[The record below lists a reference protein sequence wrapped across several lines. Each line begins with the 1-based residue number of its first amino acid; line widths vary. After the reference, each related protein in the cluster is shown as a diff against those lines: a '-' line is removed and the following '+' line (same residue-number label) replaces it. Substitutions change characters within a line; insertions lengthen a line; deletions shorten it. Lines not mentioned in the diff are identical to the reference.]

1 MPGDRVHNITGVALL
16 FVCVYYLL
24 NAGIDSEMILV
35 FSASY
40 LFSLLWLSPDLDV
53 DRGSGS
59 LRRWGP
65 LGFLWYPY
73 KELFSHRGVSHNIL
87 LGPLTR
93 LVYFGFMVWVLFSA
107 VNVGIKLPAM
117 QKDVVLAFVAGVWVP
132 DVLHCMLDR
141 AVTEVRRD

>member
-1 MPGDRVHNITGVALL
+1 MPGDTTHNITGILL
-16 FVCVYYLL
+16 LGIAVYVL
-24 NAGIDSEMILV
+24 AGRGVGQDFLLV
-35 FSASY
+35 FVLSY

-73 KELFSHRGVSHNIL
+73 KELFRHRGISHSIL

-93 LVYFGFMVWVLFSA
+93 VAYLAGMLWLALWLLSIGVSLPWPSSRHLGPLVLGLW
-107 VNVGIKLPAM
+107 LP
-117 QKDVVLAFVAGVWVP
+117 DT
-132 DVLHCMLDR
+132 LHCLLDR
-141 AVTEVRRD
+141 CLTWLKR